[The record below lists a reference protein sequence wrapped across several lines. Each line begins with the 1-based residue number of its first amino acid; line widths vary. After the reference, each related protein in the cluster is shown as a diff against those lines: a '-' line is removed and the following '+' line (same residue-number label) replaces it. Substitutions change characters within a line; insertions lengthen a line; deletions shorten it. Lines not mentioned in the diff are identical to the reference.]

1 MLAEF
6 KTRNFRNFKEWL
18 VFSLEPPDAYAFN
31 EEAVYNAV
39 IKDAV
44 IIGHNACGKTD
55 LGIAVMDITTH
66 LTDVGKRYPLGL
78 LFPGLSGQDSNMYF
92 MYKFKFGRNILEYS
106 YEKTGTGMCKD

>member
-6 KTRNFRNFKEWL
+6 KVRNYRNFRDEL
-18 VFSLEPPDAYAFN
+18 QFSLESRKNYEFN
-31 EEAVYNAV
+31 QEVIYNEI

-92 MYKFKFGRNILEYS
+92 MYK
-106 YEKTGTGMCKD
+106 